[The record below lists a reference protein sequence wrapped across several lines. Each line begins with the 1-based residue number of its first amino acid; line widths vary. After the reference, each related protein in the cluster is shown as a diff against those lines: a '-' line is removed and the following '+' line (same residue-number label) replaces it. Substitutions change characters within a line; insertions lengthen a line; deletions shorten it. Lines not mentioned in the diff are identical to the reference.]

1 MAPLEKQRTIT
12 RGHSAVGMSRG
23 VADDIGL
30 GLNDATGEDAFGQ
43 CPHQYLSNEIAG
55 EGGRIDGQLRTS
67 ERPIVVLM
75 APRFQG
81 IRSTHCA
88 REGPG
93 SKGSLKYCVS
103 WATFPSRNSI
113 MLTV

>member
-12 RGHSAVGMSRG
+12 RGHFAVGMCRG

-30 GLNDATGEDAFGQ
+30 GLNDTTGEDAFGRL
-43 CPHQYLSNEIAG
+43 PNHYLADEIAG
-55 EGGRIDGQLRTS
+55 EGGRIDGQLRAS

-75 APRFQG
+75 AHRFQG

-93 SKGSLKYCVS
+93 SKGYQNTGSRGP
-103 WATFPSRNSI
+103 PSR
-113 MLTV
+113 